1 MTKKHKQFFATRE
14 GRFSDNTEVQ
24 HYNGKMAIC
33 VKEGVVFITKQE
45 AMDFFGLMEKPE
57 PKKPFYAELI
67 KAHIMGEVI
76 ECRYEL
82 WQPSTHWELLSNADS
97 HIAAAF
103 LGEEEDRRYSF
114 RIKSE

>member
-1 MTKKHKQFFATRE
+1 MNKKHQS
-14 GRFSDNTEVQ
+14 FSTKDGDLILVQ
-24 HYNGKMAIC
+24 GTVDHGIC
-33 VKEGVVFITKQE
+33 MKIRKEIGYTYITKQE
-45 AMDFFGLMEKPE
+45 AMDFFGLIEKPE